1 MWVKAIRSKSKK
13 DLLCSAES
21 TVPNAPLP
29 KDSKKSKKN
38 IFSKVFR
45 VTRVLNAFKT
55 KKHTEIPSSSSS
67 DATAAAAAA
76 AAADNHIHS
85 KNKCKAEAALTKT
98 AAKKALH
105 LQLTPSK
112 KLSPNFNLNQF
123 SKVTINPK
131 QSLIVLWG

>member
-55 KKHTEIPSSSSS
+55 KRHTEIPSSSS
-67 DATAAAAAA
+67 DAT

>member
-13 DLLCSAES
+13 DLLCSAEI
-21 TVPNAPLP
+21 TVPNVPLP
-29 KDSKKSKKN
+29 KESKKSKKN

-55 KKHTEIPSSSSS
+55 KKHTEIPSSSS
-67 DATAAAAAA
+67 DATAAA

-98 AAKKALH
+98 AAKKSLH

>member
-13 DLLCSAES
+13 DLLCAETTAANTPS
-21 TVPNAPLP
+21 QQ
-29 KDSKKSKKN
+29 SKKSKKN

-55 KKHTEIPSSSSS
+55 KKRMEMPLSS
-67 DATAAAAAA
+67 DP
-76 AAADNHIHS
+76 NHIHS

-98 AAKKALH
+98 AAKKPLH

>member
-55 KKHTEIPSSSSS
+55 KKPTEIPSSSS
-67 DATAAAAAA
+67 DATAAA
-76 AAADNHIHS
+76 DHIHS

-131 QSLIVLWG
+131 

>member
-55 KKHTEIPSSSSS
+55 KKPTEIPSSSS
-67 DATAAAAAA
+67 DAT

-85 KNKCKAEAALTKT
+85 KNKCKAEAFTKT
-98 AAKKALH
+98 AAKALQ
-105 LQLTPSK
+105 LQLTPIK
-112 KLSPNFNLNQF
+112 KLSPNLNLNQF
-123 SKVTINPK
+123 SKVTIQNK
-131 QSLIVLWG
+131 I

>member
-55 KKHTEIPSSSSS
+55 KKHTEIPSSSS
-67 DATAAAAAA
+67 DATA

-131 QSLIVLWG
+131 QSLIVLLG